1 MSTDREIHV
10 RELKQPIPRGSN
22 GTRSMPELLDS
33 LHHLGMGPD
42 WLRNPFRTS
51 FSITVF
57 ISPRA
62 KQQVSRPV
70 VVYWYQGQKLENKL
84 KEIQKRETWLLLKDD
99 SNNEYFRATG
109 YLENPSEK
117 KIQSDLYELQMEIE
131 GNPET
136 SVYLNLNIK

>member
-99 SNNEYFRATG
+99 SNNEYFRDYRSLG
-109 YLENPSEK
+109 LPRDK
-117 KIQSDLYELQMEIE
+117 KVQSDLYELQLKIE
-131 GNPET
+131 QNPTTE
-136 SVYLNLNIK
+136 VWLELNIK